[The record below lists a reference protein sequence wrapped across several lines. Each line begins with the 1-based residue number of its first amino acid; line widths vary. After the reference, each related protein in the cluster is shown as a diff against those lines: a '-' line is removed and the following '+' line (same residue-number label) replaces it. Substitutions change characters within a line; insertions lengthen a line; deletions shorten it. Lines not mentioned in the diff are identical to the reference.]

1 MTMET
6 PTPRWTWGSS
16 ALWIDETMNQVLAVS
31 PRWVAARGSHSIYVW
46 RLPDGEL
53 ALRLPWRVHPLAP
66 WLDDAQD
73 LLCWYTPGGRVTE
86 LRLPGGELT
95 ERDAAPADPRW
106 PEVQIDRSGG
116 GLSVTWP
123 SGHVSR
129 WTYHGELVTRVACAP
144 EVGLVAIPHGL
155 RAVDVRDGRTG
166 ALRQT
171 FRGPWEAALSRDG
184 ATVALGALTH
194 SRISLGDVATGQ
206 VHDPHLPNHTID
218 ALEYA
223 PDGARLLVLAGGR
236 GWLLD
241 PAQGR
246 PLARLRPCPSPRTLG
261 VDAIDPVAY
270 FSDDGAWV
278 VGSAKHQLVRWSART
293 GEVDRL
299 LELDPRSKIHALAC
313 DARGVRVAAL
323 GADYPGGLMLAPWDS
338 ARVWDLDAGREI
350 ARFAVDDLH
359 DDTIELSPAGDRLRY
374 GPNDALRVAELPP
387 PDGPLPPARPAPE
400 PLVPCYED
408 RALTITRGGAV
419 LVQVPGAM
427 SFASCPFAR
436 TFAVG
441 HPDGRVELRAED
453 GAPGLVLRV
462 PAAPASLAFAP
473 DGRALAV
480 GGRDGIVRAY
490 AL

>member
-1 MTMET
+1 MET
-6 PTPRWTWGSS
+6 STPRWTWGS
-16 ALWIDETMNQVLAVS
+16 AAFWIDETVNQVLAVS
-31 PRWVAARGSHSIYVW
+31 PRWVAARGSHSIYAW
-46 RLPDGEL
+46 RRPDGEL
-53 ALRLPWRVHPLAP
+53 ALRLPWRTHPLAP
-66 WLDDAQD
+66 WLDDLQD
-73 LLCWYTPGGRVTE
+73 LLCWYTPEGRVAE
-86 LRLPGGELT
+86 LRLPGGELA

-116 GLSVTWP
+116 DITVTWR

-129 WTYHGELVTRVACAP
+129 WSYHGELVTRVACAP

-155 RAVDVRDGRTG
+155 RAVDVRDGPTG

-171 FRGPWEAALSRDG
+171 FRGPWEVALSRDG

-206 VHDPHLPNHTID
+206 IHDQDLPNYAID
-218 ALEYA
+218 ELLYS
-223 PDGARLLVLAGGR
+223 PDGARLLVIAGGR

-241 PAQGR
+241 PGQGR

-270 FSDDGAWV
+270 FSEDSAWV

-299 LELDPRSKIHALAC
+299 LALDPRSKVHSLAC
-313 DARGVRVAAL
+313 DARGLRVAAL

-338 ARVWDLDAGREI
+338 ARVWDLDAGREV
-350 ARFAVDDLH
+350 ARFPLDDLY
-359 DDTIELSPAGDRLRY
+359 DDMIELSPAGDRLTY
-374 GPNDALRVAELPP
+374 GPVDVRRVADLPP
-387 PDGPLPPARPAPE
+387 RPDAPVPAERPD
-400 PLVPCYED
+400 PLVPHYD
-408 RALTITRGGAV
+408 DDALTITRGGAV
-419 LVQVPGAM
+419 LLQVPGAM
-427 SFASCPFAR
+427 SFASCPFTR

-441 HPDGRVELRAED
+441 HPDRRVELRAED
-453 GAPGLVLRV
+453 GALGPVLRV
-462 PAAPASLAFAP
+462 PAAPTVLAFAP

-480 GGRDGIVRAY
+480 GSREGIVRAY
-490 AL
+490 PL